1 MKTVAGAGPVS
12 TVVADATRAPMG
24 LKSSDCA
31 ATPPTGPN
39 PDLYPDL
46 AAAGSLAAALEHV
59 AIDRGLNLGEVTR
72 NDSDPNWATVTSVAR
87 GRESYSIWLG
97 TQERWFIIEGWSRG
111 VRLIHGKTEDLHA
124 VANAAAAWRTGATLR
139 ELRDLCSFVTFSELA
154 EAHERG
160 PADAVTMKWRL
171 LREEIREDIP
181 FPTVRDLVEA
191 AYAEPRLRQLYPF
204 TSHWSLHFTTC
215 TGFPFTW
222 VVPFVD
228 PLSDGRYRVC
238 GPNRGTVVGEADTA
252 EEAIALV
259 VRHMPTD
266 IGPAVSGTARDLA
279 GR

>member
-1 MKTVAGAGPVS
+1 MS
-12 TVVADATRAPMG
+12 
-24 LKSSDCA
+24 LKSSDSA
-31 ATPPTGPN
+31 AIPPIRPN

-46 AAAGSLAAALEHV
+46 AAAGSLAAALEQV
-59 AIDRGLNLGEVTR
+59 AIDLGLDLGEVMR
-72 NDSDPNWATVTSVAR
+72 SDSDPNWATVTGSAA

-97 TQERWFIIEGWSRG
+97 SQERWFIIEGWSRG

-124 VANAAAAWRTGATLR
+124 VTSAAAAWRTGATLR
-139 ELRDLCSFVTFSELA
+139 GVRDLCSFVTFSELA

-160 PADAVTMKWRL
+160 PAEAVTMKWRL
-171 LREEIREDIP
+171 LREELREDIP

-191 AYAEPRLRQLYPF
+191 AFAEPKLRHLYPF

-222 VVPFVD
+222 QVPFVD

-238 GPNRGTVVGEADTA
+238 GPHRGTVVGEADTA

-259 VRHMPTD
+259 VCHMPTD
-266 IGPAVSGTARDLA
+266 IGPAVAGTAEDLA
-279 GR
+279 GS